1 MAKQKKG
8 LKTSSKSKK
17 YLGID
22 RKRLLIGSVIV
33 IVSILS
39 MIILA
44 QKQQNKEI
52 KTTENETLDF
62 AALANEV
69 IPQNGFET
77 NAKWGCTGKK
87 LVESGAIN
95 LEKFKLLYERGGRP
109 LTETQLSILTKCT
122 DETLKIDN
130 GNAHFMLNVLW
141 ALGLS
146 NKNALLDKIA
156 KEADFDIGN
165 LASTGGWPLG
175 NISGGELWGKYE
187 IIKLNAGQQKIVEKV
202 ALNTYRPCCNNPTAF
217 PDCNHG
223 AAALGLIE
231 LMASQGATE
240 DDIFEALKIYNA
252 YWFPQQY
259 YENAIYFKLAEG
271 KEWKDV
277 DPKVVLGFNYS
288 SASGWTQ
295 VSNYLR
301 AQGIFKQVEGSGGQ
315 CGV

>member
-175 NISGGELWGKYE
+175 NIRGGELWGKYE

-202 ALNTYRPCCNNPTAF
+202 ALNT
-217 PDCNHG
+217 
-223 AAALGLIE
+223 
-231 LMASQGATE
+231 
-240 DDIFEALKIYNA
+240 
-252 YWFPQQY
+252 
-259 YENAIYFKLAEG
+259 
-271 KEWKDV
+271 
-277 DPKVVLGFNYS
+277 
-288 SASGWTQ
+288 
-295 VSNYLR
+295 
-301 AQGIFKQVEGSGGQ
+301 
-315 CGV
+315 